1 MAAQQRNLTMPR
13 TTAAASIR
21 LLQKWMLLLLLSMK
35 GEMEK
40 FFVKFYFSFQ
50 FTQQIK
56 KNIFKIVK

>member
-1 MAAQQRNLTMPR
+1 MPR